1 MRVLVIGA
9 GPVGLWIGANLI
21 RAGHDVGLVGRP
33 RVTEALRA
41 AGLAV
46 ETPIGNWRVAMP
58 AVFDSISAASAFES
72 SDLICITTKT
82 YDLAGALDEI
92 TAARL
97 IPSGADTLVAAFQN
111 GVGAE
116 ELVAAR
122 FGPARTIAATTTTPV
137 SLSGPGR
144 LRVDRAGGGI
154 AWAAFDAS
162 APGPR
167 ICIAA
172 LVASGCGAVVA
183 DGRALKWSKLL
194 LNLAG
199 NASGAILDLP
209 PAQLFADS
217 RMFRFEMAMLRE
229 AVRVID
235 ASGIRAV
242 SLPGAPA
249 ASLAWALRWLPDIAL
264 RLVLRRRLS
273 AARGDKRPSLYYE
286 LANHTGRSEVAWLNG
301 AVVAAGAGLGI
312 PTPVNERLDTVLS
325 ALVSGN
331 AAWSD
336 WRGAVSKLT
345 ASVDERRAGFARAK
359 NS

>member
-1 MRVLVIGA
+1 MRVLIIGA

-21 RAGHDVGLVGRP
+21 RAGHTVGFVGRP
-33 RVTEALRA
+33 RVIEALRM
-41 AGLAV
+41 AGLTV
-46 ETPIGNWRVAMP
+46 ETPAGNWRVATP
-58 AVFDSISAASAFES
+58 DVYDSISAASTFGS
-72 SDLICITTKT
+72 SDLICITTKA
-82 YDLAGALDEI
+82 YDLAAALDEI
-92 TAARL
+92 AAAQT
-97 IPSGADTLVAAFQN
+97 IPTGSDTMLAAFQN

-116 ELVAAR
+116 AMVAAR

-217 RMFRFEMAMLRE
+217 RVFRFEMAMLRE
-229 AVRVID
+229 AVRVMD

-264 RLVLRRRLS
+264 RMVLRRRLS

-286 LANHTGRSEVAWLNG
+286 LANRTGRSEVAWLNG
-301 AVVAAGAGLGI
+301 AVAQAGARLGI
-312 PTPVNERLDTVLS
+312 PTPVNQRLTTVFS
-325 ALVSGN
+325 AIIAGG

-336 WRGAVSKLT
+336 WKGENAKLT
-345 ASVDERRAGFARAK
+345 STSA
-359 NS
+359 

>member
-1 MRVLVIGA
+1 MRVLIIGA

-46 ETPIGNWRVAMP
+46 ETPTGNWHVHTP
-58 AVFDSISAASAFES
+58 AVFGSVSAASARGPA
-72 SDLICITTKT
+72 DLICITTKA

-92 TAARL
+92 AAADM
-97 IPSGADTLVAAFQN
+97 IPAESDTVVAAFQN

-116 ELVAAR
+116 EAVAAR
-122 FGPARTIAATTTTPV
+122 FGAARTLAATTTTPV
-137 SLSGPGR
+137 SLSGPGH
-144 LRVDRAGGGI
+144 LRVDRVGGGI
-154 AWAAFDAS
+154 AWAALDA
-162 APGPR
+162 AARGPR
-167 ICIAA
+167 ACVAA
-172 LVASGCGAVVA
+172 MVASGCGAPVA
-183 DGRALKWSKLL
+183 DGRSLKWSKLL

-209 PAQLFADS
+209 PAALFADP
-217 RMFRFEMAMLRE
+217 RMFIFEMKMLRE
-229 AVRVID
+229 AVRVMD
-235 ASGIRAV
+235 ALGIRAV

-264 RLVLRRRLS
+264 WLVLRRRLA

-286 LANHTGRSEVAWLNG
+286 LANATGRSEVAWLNG
-301 AVVAAGAGLGI
+301 AVVAAGARLGI
-312 PTPVNERLDTVLS
+312 PTPVNERLTSVLA
-325 ALVSGN
+325 ALVAGS

-336 WRGAVSKLT
+336 WRSDV
-345 ASVDERRAGFARAK
+345 ARLLGGLD
-359 NS
+359 